1 MNKKILIAVTL
12 TVALLLVWLLPWVS
26 DTFAWLTP
34 VWQILITLL
43 LTLPWLLFLLWKYL
57 RRRHS
62 LKAQKEDVIEQ
73 DEKQRKQKLN
83 EDWKQLWK
91 KLYQRHGNNPYALP
105 WLMMLGPN
113 GSGKTEWLI
122 DGGYERISGK
132 GADLRSG
139 IVFWLGES
147 AVVIELTGHYY
158 TLNKESQAEELWQYL
173 IRLLKRKRPRR
184 PLTSVITM
192 LSTEQLVLRQP
203 FGLQELARLLCW
215 RLMELNRHFRLRLP
229 TWLLL
234 AQADKLNGFTEFFR
248 NCSQQKQVMPWGF
261 PLQEGYRSGH
271 FCQAFNRCHQELCS
285 LMLQALQ
292 HEKDGNARRA
302 LTRYCLQFSL
312 LGERLRFFCEEVF
325 QSKPHTPTP
334 QLKGVWLSSVGQKG
348 NSINLLASE
357 LARIHGF
364 TVLKETPQV
373 SNTQSLFNQQF
384 FNQIIFNNLGD
395 VGENPIARK
404 LWQLKTA
411 VSIAALVFI
420 LFTGLGFCWKQIGDN
435 KQLLHEQQNS
445 IRDYRFVIHQL
456 DESDSDNITDAIAPL
471 IRLKEL
477 NDSYQK
483 TATAFYHLGLM
494 DWNQARKIHEAYMSQ
509 LQLRLFKP
517 LAALLRKQLDSAE
530 QQNSRTLFD
539 SLQLYLMLFKPDIR
553 DTQLLETHIM
563 GLLANEKVLETT
575 NQHQLMLLLRDL
587 WKLKHPEIKPDI
599 TLADQARQSLSGQLD
614 EKVIYDHIMALPQY
628 QGTATTKELFGNDF
642 DQLFVLKN
650 GDTEPGLPRF
660 YTRNHYQTL
669 NLSPLSPLLKQE
681 ISNLNLIRRGL
692 PTVSAVELSRV
703 SAKVRELYFQDYIR
717 AWKKLLDRIELR
729 PVNSLP
735 QLYKQLLNLYSGE
748 RAPLFTLMATIASE
762 TQLADDSVSKKS
774 MAASK
779 KLATTTQSVAT
790 ATQSIKTQELSEA
803 AQRTATLISGSQS
816 ISADDPAIV
825 NQAFTEYVNFEKQQA
840 DTLVPILSAIVKELQ
855 SISTHYNQN
864 VALYE
869 QAVQVA
875 EDKDVELPN
884 LWQLASNSKTIAAK
898 WFGQIANQYWQQ
910 IMAGASQHAQDQ
922 WQVTVY
928 SFYSQYLNQ
937 RFPLSPKASS
947 NSRIID
953 FIDFFKPKG
962 LHDNYTTLVLQP
974 FIFSTDTGWRLKR
987 IQGQRLNLGKRFLN
1001 QLNNVRTLQKSLF
1014 NADGTLQIKYRMR
1027 CTGLTSEA
1035 TEFSIRDNNGRF
1047 IYQHGPQLWQQR
1059 LWPSDDTEQLTVSML
1074 DSSLKLSQQ
1083 SYSGSW
1089 AWLRFVFDCQQWLNG
1104 NRTELRYSY
1113 RGYDVRLELD
1123 MDRRRAPFNQ
1133 EIYTRIDLPQK
1144 IRY

>member
-1 MNKKILIAVTL
+1 MNKNILIAVAL
-12 TVALLLVWLLPWVS
+12 TVVLLLVWLLPLWVS

-62 LKAQKEDVIEQ
+62 LTAQEEDVTEQ

-91 KLYQRHGNNPYALP
+91 KLYQRHSNNPYALP
-105 WLMMLGPN
+105 WMMMLGPD

-122 DGGYERISGK
+122 DGGYERIRGK

-147 AVVIELTGHYY
+147 AVIIELTGHYY
-158 TLNKESQAEELWQYL
+158 TQNKESQAEQLWQYL

-184 PLTSVITM
+184 PLTSVITI

-203 FGLQELARLLCW
+203 FGLQELARQLRW
-215 RLMELNRHFRLRLP
+215 RLMELNRHFRLQLP

-234 AQADKLNGFTEFFR
+234 TQADRLNGFAEFFR

-261 PLQEGYRSGH
+261 SLQEGYRSDH

-285 LMLQALQ
+285 LMPHALQ

-302 LTRYCLQFSL
+302 LMRYCLQFSL
-312 LGERLRFFCEEVF
+312 LGERLRFFCEEMF
-325 QSKPHTPTP
+325 QSQPHTPTP

-348 NSINLLASE
+348 SSINLLASE

-364 TVLKETPQV
+364 TVLTETPQV
-373 SNTQSLFNQQF
+373 PNTQSLFNQQF
-384 FNQIIFNNLGD
+384 FNHIILNNLGD
-395 VGENPIARK
+395 VGENSIARK
-404 LWQLKTA
+404 LWQLKT
-411 VSIAALVFI
+411 VTSIAALVFT
-420 LFTGLGFCWKQIGDN
+420 LFAGLGFCWKKIGDN
-435 KQLLHEQQNS
+435 QQLLHEQQS
-445 IRDYRFVIHQL
+445 TIRDYRFAIHQL
-456 DESDSDNITDAIAPL
+456 DESDSDSFVDAIAPL
-471 IRLKEL
+471 SKLKEL

-494 DWNQARKIHEAYMSQ
+494 DWNQARKIHEAYLLQ
-509 LQLRLFKP
+509 LQLHLFKP
-517 LAALLRKQLDSAE
+517 LAAMLRKELDSAE
-530 QQNSRTLFD
+530 QKNSRTLFD

-553 DTQLLETHIM
+553 DTPLLETHIIS
-563 GLLANEKVLETT
+563 LLAKEKVLETT
-575 NQHQLMLLLRDL
+575 TQQQLSLLLKDL
-587 WKLKHPEIKPDI
+587 WQLKHPQIKPDI
-599 TLADQARQSLSGQLD
+599 ALTDGARQSLSGQLD

-628 QGTATTKELFGNDF
+628 QGTATTKELFGDDF
-642 DQLFVLKN
+642 DQLFMLKN
-650 GDTEPGLPRF
+650 SDSEPGLPRF

-692 PTVSAVELSRV
+692 SAVSAVELSRV

-717 AWKKLLDRIELR
+717 AWQKLLDRIELR

-748 RAPLFTLMATIASE
+748 HAPLFTLMATIASE
-762 TQLADDSVSKKS
+762 TQLADDSISQKS
-774 MAASK
+774 TTASN
-779 KLATTTQSVAT
+779 KLATAT
-790 ATQSIKTQELSEA
+790 ESIKAQQLSEA
-803 AQRTATLISGSQS
+803 AKRTAALISGSQS

-855 SISTHYNQN
+855 GISAHYNQDL
-864 VALYE
+864 ALYE

-875 EDKDVELPN
+875 EDKDVELPD
-884 LWQLASNSKTIAAK
+884 LWQLASSSKTIAAK
-898 WFGQIANQYWQQ
+898 WFGQIANQYWRQ
-910 IMAGASQHAQDQ
+910 IMYGASQYAQDQ
-922 WQVTVY
+922 WQVSVY
-928 SFYSQYLNQ
+928 SFYSQYISQ

-987 IQGQRLNLGKRFLN
+987 IRGQRLNLGKRFLN

-1047 IYQHGPQLWQQR
+1047 IYQHGPQLWQER

-1089 AWLRFVFDCQQWLNG
+1089 AWLRFIFDCQQWQNG

-1113 RGYDVRLELD
+1113 KGYDARLELD
-1123 MDRRRAPFNQ
+1123 MDRRRTPFSH
-1133 EIYTRIDLPQK
+1133 EIYTRIDLPQQ

>member
-1 MNKKILIAVTL
+1 MNKNILIAVTL
-12 TVALLLVWLLPWVS
+12 TVVLLLVWLLPVWAS
-26 DTFAWLTP
+26 DTFAWLTLI
-34 VWQILITLL
+34 WQILITLL
-43 LTLPWLLFLLWKYL
+43 LTLPWLLFQLWKNL

-62 LKAQKEDVIEQ
+62 LAAQKELVIEQ
-73 DEKQRKQKLN
+73 DEQQRKQKLN
-83 EDWKQLWK
+83 EDWKQVWR
-91 KLYQRHGNNPYALP
+91 KLHQRHGSNSYVLP
-105 WLMMLGPN
+105 WLMMLGPD

-122 DGGYERISGK
+122 DAGYERISGK
-132 GADLRSG
+132 AANLRSG
-139 IVFWLGES
+139 IIFWLGES
-147 AVVIELTGHYY
+147 AVIIELTGNYY
-158 TLNKESQAEELWQYL
+158 TLNKEPQAEELWQHL
-173 IRLLKRKRPRR
+173 IKLLKRKRPRR
-184 PLTSVITM
+184 PLSSVITM

-203 FGLQELARLLCW
+203 FGLQELARQLRW
-215 RLMELNRHFRLRLP
+215 RLMELNRHFRLQLP

-261 PLQEGYRSGH
+261 SLQEGYRSDH

-285 LMLQALQ
+285 LLPHALQ
-292 HEKDGNARRA
+292 QEKDGNARRA
-302 LTRYCLQFSL
+302 LMRYCLQFSL
-312 LGERLRFFCEEVF
+312 LGERLRFFCDELF
-325 QSKPHTPTP
+325 QSQPNTPTP
-334 QLKGVWLSSVGQKG
+334 QLKGVWFSSVGQQG

-364 TVLKETPQV
+364 TVLTESPQAP
-373 SNTQSLFNQQF
+373 STQSLFNQQF
-384 FNQIIFNNLGD
+384 FNRIIFNNLGD

-404 LWQLKTA
+404 LWQLKTTA
-411 VSIAALVFI
+411 SIAALVFI
-420 LFTGLGFCWKQIGDN
+420 LFAGLGFCWKQIGDN
-435 KQLLHEQQNS
+435 QQLLLKQQAT
-445 IRDYRFVIHQL
+445 IRDYRFALHQL
-456 DESDSDNITDAIAPL
+456 DESDSGNFADAVAPL
-471 IRLKEL
+471 SKLKEL

-494 DWNQARKIHEAYMSQ
+494 DWNQARKIHEAYLFQ
-509 LQLRLFKP
+509 LQLRLFQP
-517 LAALLRKQLDSAE
+517 LAELLRKELDSAE

-539 SLQLYLMLFKPDIR
+539 SLQLYLMLFKPAIR
-553 DTQLLETHIM
+553 DTQLLENHIM
-563 GLLANEKVLETT
+563 DLLAKEQVLETT
-575 NQHQLMLLLRDL
+575 NQHQLKLLLREL
-587 WKLKHPEIKPDI
+587 WQLKHPQIKPDI
-599 TLADQARQSLSGQLD
+599 ALTDQSRQSLSGQLD
-614 EKVIYDHIMALPQY
+614 EKVIYDHIMALPRY
-628 QGTATTKELFGNDF
+628 QGTATMKELFGDDF

-650 GDTEPGLPRF
+650 ADTEPGLPRF

-669 NLSPLSPLLKQE
+669 NLSPQSPLLKQE

-717 AWKKLLDRIELR
+717 AWQKLLDRIELR
-729 PVNSLP
+729 PTNSLP

-762 TQLADDSVSKKS
+762 TQLADDSISTDPI
-774 MAASK
+774 AASK
-779 KLATTTQSVAT
+779 KLAT
-790 ATQSIKTQELSEA
+790 ATQSATVQQLSET

-816 ISADDPAIV
+816 ISADNPAIV
-825 NQAFTEYVNFEKQQA
+825 NQAFTEYVDFEKQQA
-840 DTLVPILSAIVKELQ
+840 NSLVPVLAAIVKELQ
-855 SISTHYNQN
+855 SISTHYNQS

-875 EDKDVELPN
+875 EDKDVELPD

-910 IMAGASQHAQDQ
+910 IMAGASQYAQGQ

-928 SFYSQYLNQ
+928 SFYNQYLNQ

-947 NSRIID
+947 NSRMID

-974 FIFSTDTGWRLKR
+974 FFVSTDTGWQLKR
-987 IQGQRLNLGKRFLN
+987 IRGQRLNLGKHFLN

-1027 CTGLTSEA
+1027 CIGLTPEA

-1074 DSSLKLSQQ
+1074 DSSLQLSQQ

-1089 AWLRFVFDCQQWLNG
+1089 AWLRFVFDCQQWQNG

-1113 RGYDVRLELD
+1113 KGYDARLELD
-1123 MDRRRAPFNQ
+1123 MDRQRTPFRQ
-1133 EIYTRIDLPQK
+1133 EIYTKIDLPQQ